1 MSLYIQKRWIAVI
14 FLLSTLLLLWVGIA
28 YSVLDPDLFLT
39 AHMILEFAGIVAA
52 MLVCIFC
59 WYDYLYRWQ
68 RKMLVVALT
77 FLVFSVFDFV
87 HTLSYVS
94 MPDFITPNTANKAS
108 TYWVIAR
115 MVQGL
120 GILAAVFLP
129 NQVIRIKKP
138 LVIMALSL
146 LVSGMVTW
154 LVAVELGHLPIMYDP
169 HAMRQTPLKMALEC
183 VIIVL
188 YLLAAIKIYTT
199 RSNDIKDVYL
209 FYALL
214 VGIMGELAFV
224 TYTNVYD
231 LYNLMGHF
239 FKLVSFSLILKGL
252 FDESIGELYKTNA
265 ELVRQSVELA
275 EANRRLKESEHF
287 KDFFLANTNHELR
300 SPLTAIIAFT
310 ELLADKETGPL
321 NSLQRDYLNE
331 ISDSS
336 HDLLNRVNE
345 IAELSRIKAGKLV
358 LNLEQVNLEE
368 VIRGVARRLKPQFE
382 NKGVD
387 LKLDIA
393 SDLPAV
399 KADYGRLGQILTN
412 LISNA
417 IKFTAPGGWVRVNAA
432 LKPGDYQISVSVA
445 DNGIGIDLEEQV
457 AVFKMFYQVDGT
469 SSRKYG
475 GTGIGLTLVKNL
487 VEMHGGT
494 ITLQSNVGKGSLF
507 TFTIPLYKHESNV
520 IN

>member
-1 MSLYIQKRWIAVI
+1 M
-14 FLLSTLLLLWVGIA
+14 
-28 YSVLDPDLFLT
+28 VLEPDIFLT
-39 AHMILEFAGIVAA
+39 AHMILEFASIVAA

-59 WYDYLYRWQ
+59 WYDYLYQWQ
-68 RKMLVVALT
+68 RKMLVIALT
-77 FLVFSVFDFV
+77 FLIFGVFDFV

-138 LVIMALSL
+138 LVIMALAL
-146 LVSGMVTW
+146 LASGMVTW
-154 LVAVELGHLPIMYDP
+154 LVAVKLAHLPIMYDP
-169 HAMRQTPLKMALEC
+169 HAMRQTPLKLALEC
-183 VIIVL
+183 VIIVF
-188 YLLAAIKIYTT
+188 YLLAAFKIYTT
-199 RSNDIKDVYL
+199 RSNDIRDVYL

-239 FKLVSFSLILKGL
+239 FKIISFSLILKGL

-265 ELVRQSVELA
+265 ELVRQSGELA
-275 EANRRLKESEHF
+275 EANRLLKESEQF

-310 ELLADKETGPL
+310 ELLSDKETGPL
-321 NSLQRDYLNE
+321 NPLQRDYLNE

-358 LNLEQVNLEE
+358 LNLEKVNLEE
-368 VIRGVARRLKPQFE
+368 VITGVARRLKPQFE

-387 LKLDIA
+387 LKLSIA
-393 SDLPAV
+393 ADLPAV
-399 KADYGRLGQILTN
+399 RADHGRLGQILTN
-412 LISNA
+412 LMGNA

-432 LKPGDYQISVSVA
+432 LQPEDSKISVSVA

-494 ITLQSNVGKGSLF
+494 ITLQSNVGRGSLF
-507 TFTIPLYKHESNV
+507 TFTIPLYNDESKAAN
-520 IN
+520 